1 MISYWELSES
11 GGSIGPQMVFIEKIW
26 ETYDKSVDLD
36 APYG

>member
-26 ETYDKSVDLD
+26 ENMGKL
-36 APYG
+36 